1 MEGEANPVAGEN
13 RDEDPWIIL
22 LHRQAH
28 RLEQGPL
35 AIYRASSSSSPTIH
49 TRRPL
54 NLYVG
59 FKAATAVADAGDAV
73 AS

>member
-28 RLEQGPL
+28 RLEQGPP
-35 AIYRASSSSSPTIH
+35 AIYAERARLPVLRFI
-49 TRRPL
+49 RGGR
-54 NLYVG
+54 
-59 FKAATAVADAGDAV
+59 
-73 AS
+73 